1 MGKRT
6 LVRRRGRG
14 GKQFRAIIV
23 GKITPARYPNF
34 KLDEHHTGRV
44 VDIIHERGRDAP
56 LAKIQFDDGRY
67 SYVPAPNG
75 TMAGST
81 IEVGSSTAASAGN
94 ILTLGAIPDGTV
106 ICNIEKN
113 SGDGGKLI
121 KAAGSSAIV
130 FAHGT
135 EGVTIKFPSGKFL
148 TLNQRCRAMV
158 GAIAGA
164 GRKDK
169 PFLKAGTRAKY
180 MQAHGRLYPT
190 VRGIAQA
197 AVYHP
202 HGGGRHQH
210 VGRQSSVGRTTPPGR
225 KVGIIAPRKTGRG
238 RIKDPHQLQHQRR
251 RK

>member
-1 MGKRT
+1 LGKRT

-14 GKQFRAIIV
+14 GKQFRAITV
-23 GKITPARYPNF
+23 GKLAPAKYPNF
-34 KLDEHHTGRV
+34 KLNEHHSGTV
-44 VDIIHERGRDAP
+44 VDIVHERGRDAP
-56 LAKIQFDDGRY
+56 LARIHFDDNTY

-75 TMAGST
+75 TT
-81 IEVGSSTAASAGN
+81 VGSRIEIGVGATATARN
-94 ILTLGAIPDGTV
+94 ILSLESIPDGTL

-113 SGDGGKLI
+113 AGDGGKLI
-121 KAAGSSAIV
+121 KSAGSSALV

-135 EGVTIKFPSGKFL
+135 EGVTLKFPSGKFL
-148 TLNQRCRAMV
+148 LVNPKCRAMV
-158 GAIAGA
+158 GIIAGA

-169 PFLKAGTRAKY
+169 PFLKAGNRAKY

-210 VGRQSSVGRTTPPGR
+210 IGRQSSVGRTTPPGR

-238 RIKDPHQLQHQRR
+238 RIKE

>member
-23 GKITPARYPNF
+23 GKLAPAKYPNF
-34 KLDEHHTGRV
+34 KVEEHHTGKV
-44 VDIIHERGRDAP
+44 VDIVHERGRNAP
-56 LAKIQFDDGRY
+56 LAKIQFDSGRY
-67 SYVPAPNG
+67 SLVPAFDG
-75 TMAGST
+75 TIVGNT
-81 IEVGSSTAASAGN
+81 IEVGTDTAARAGN
-94 ILTLGAIPDGTV
+94 ILALESIPDGTIV
-106 ICNIEKN
+106 CNIEKN
-113 SGDGGKLI
+113 VGDGGKLI
-121 KAAGSSAIV
+121 KAAGSSAVV
-130 FAHGT
+130 FAHST
-135 EGVTIKFPSGKFL
+135 QGVTVKFPSGQFL
-148 TLNQRCRAMV
+148 TLNQKCRAMV
-158 GAIAGA
+158 GTIAG
-164 GRKDK
+164 GGHKEK

-225 KVGIIAPRKTGRG
+225 KVGNISPRKTGRG
-238 RIKDPHQLQHQRR
+238 RLKNLRQQ
-251 RK
+251 KSA

>member
-6 LVRRRGRG
+6 LVRRRGHA

-23 GKITPARYPNF
+23 GKIAPAKYPNF
-34 KLDEHHTGRV
+34 KLEENHKGTV

-56 LAKIQFDDGRY
+56 LAKVFFDDGRY
-67 SYVPAPNG
+67 SYVPAPEG
-75 TMAGST
+75 TTVGKV
-81 IEVGSSTAASAGN
+81 IEVGVGSKAENGN
-94 ILTLGAIPDGTV
+94 ILALESVPDGTPV
-106 ICNIEKN
+106 CNIEKN
-113 SGDGGKLI
+113 AGDGGKLI
-121 KAAGSSAIV
+121 KAAGSGAIV

-148 TLNQRCRAMV
+148 TLNSRCRAMIGTV
-158 GAIAGA
+158 SGA
-164 GRKDK
+164 GRKEK

-210 VGRQSSVGRTTPPGR
+210 IGRQSSVSRNTPPGR
-225 KVGIIAPRKTGRG
+225 KVGNIAPRKTGRG
-238 RIKDPHQLQHQRR
+238 RVKDAPQ
-251 RK
+251 KA

>member
-6 LVRRRGRG
+6 LVRRRGHA

-23 GKITPARYPNF
+23 GKIAPAKYPNF
-34 KLDEHHTGRV
+34 KLEENHKGTV

-56 LAKIQFDDGRY
+56 LAKVFFDDGRY
-67 SYVPAPNG
+67 SYVTAPEG
-75 TMAGST
+75 TTVGNV
-81 IEVGSSTAASAGN
+81 IEVGVGSKAERGN
-94 ILTLGAIPDGTV
+94 ILALESIPDGTPV
-106 ICNIEKN
+106 CNIEKN
-113 SGDGGKLI
+113 AGDGGKLI
-121 KAAGSSAIV
+121 KAAGSGAIV

-148 TLNQRCRAMV
+148 TLNSRCRAMI
-158 GAIAGA
+158 GTISGA
-164 GRKDK
+164 GRKEK

-210 VGRQSSVGRTTPPGR
+210 IGRQSSVSRNTPPGR
-225 KVGIIAPRKTGRG
+225 KVGNIAPRKTGRG
-238 RIKDPHQLQHQRR
+238 RIKDVPN
-251 RK
+251 KA

>member
-23 GKITPARYPNF
+23 GKIAPAKYPNF
-34 KLDEHHTGRV
+34 KLEEHHTGKV
-44 VDIIHERGRDAP
+44 VDIVHERGRNAP
-56 LAKIQFDDGRY
+56 LAKVQFDNGKH
-67 SYVPAPNG
+67 SLIPAPEG
-75 TMAGST
+75 TMVGSS
-81 IEVGSSTAASAGN
+81 IEVGTNTVASAGN
-94 ILTLGAIPDGTV
+94 ILALESIPDGTTV
-106 ICNIEKN
+106 CNIEKN
-113 SGDGGKLI
+113 AGDGGKLI
-121 KAAGSSAIV
+121 KSAGTSAV
-130 FAHGT
+130 VYGHST
-135 EGVTIKFPSGKFL
+135 QGVTVKFPSGKFL
-148 TLNQRCRAMV
+148 RLNQKCRAMV
-158 GAIAGA
+158 GTVAG
-164 GRKDK
+164 GGHREK

-180 MQAHGRLYPT
+180 MKAHGRLYPT

-238 RIKDPHQLQHQRR
+238 RIKNLRQQKLG
-251 RK
+251 

>member
-14 GKQFRAIIV
+14 GKQFRAITV
-23 GKITPARYPNF
+23 GKLAPAKYPNF
-34 KLDEHHTGRV
+34 KLDEHHSGTV
-44 VDIIHERGRDAP
+44 VDIVHERGRDAP
-56 LAKIQFDDGRY
+56 LARIHFDDNTY
-67 SYVPAPNG
+67 SYVPAPDG
-75 TMAGST
+75 TT
-81 IEVGSSTAASAGN
+81 VGSRIEIGVGATATARN
-94 ILTLGAIPDGTV
+94 ILSLESIPDGTL

-113 SGDGGKLI
+113 AGDGVKLI
-121 KAAGSSAIV
+121 KSAGSSALV

-135 EGVTIKFPSGKFL
+135 EGVTLKFPSGKFL
-148 TLNQRCRAMV
+148 MVNPKCRAMI
-158 GAIAGA
+158 GIIAGA

-169 PFLKAGTRAKY
+169 PFLKAGNRAKY

-210 VGRQSSVGRTTPPGR
+210 IGRQSSVGRTTTPGR
-225 KVGIIAPRKTGRG
+225 KVGIIAPRTTGRG
-238 RIKDPHQLQHQRR
+238 RIKE

>member
-1 MGKRT
+1 
-6 LVRRRGRG
+6 LIRRRGRG

-23 GKITPARYPNF
+23 GKIAPAKYPNF
-34 KLDEHHTGRV
+34 KLDEHHSGVV
-44 VDIIHERGRDAP
+44 VDIVHERGRDAP
-56 LAKIQFDDGRY
+56 LTKVRFDDGTY
-67 SYVPAPNG
+67 SYIPAPVGIAVGEKIELG
-75 TMAGST
+75 TGA
-81 IEVGSSTAASAGN
+81 TATARN
-94 ILTLGAIPDGTV
+94 ILPLEAIPDGTL

-113 SGDGGKLI
+113 AGDGGKLI

-130 FAHGT
+130 FAHGAK
-135 EGVTIKFPSGKFL
+135 GVTIKFPSGKFL
-148 TLNQRCRAMV
+148 SVNPRCRAMI
-158 GAIAGA
+158 GMIAGG
-164 GRKDK
+164 GRKEK
-169 PFLKAGTRAKY
+169 PFLKAGNRAKY

-225 KVGIIAPRKTGRG
+225 KVGNIAPRKTGRG
-238 RIKDPHQLQHQRR
+238 RLKE

>member
-14 GKQFRAIIV
+14 GKQFRAITV
-23 GKITPARYPNF
+23 GKLAPAKYPNF
-34 KLDEHHTGRV
+34 KLDEHHSGTV
-44 VDIIHERGRDAP
+44 VDIVHERGRDAP
-56 LAKIQFDDGRY
+56 LARIHFDDNTY
-67 SYVPAPNG
+67 SYVPASDG
-75 TMAGST
+75 TT
-81 IEVGSSTAASAGN
+81 VGSRIEIGVGATATARN
-94 ILTLGAIPDGTV
+94 ILSLESIPDGTL

-113 SGDGGKLI
+113 AGDGGKLI
-121 KAAGSSAIV
+121 KSAGSSALV

-135 EGVTIKFPSGKFL
+135 EGVTLKFPSGKFL
-148 TLNQRCRAMV
+148 MVNPKCRAMI
-158 GAIAGA
+158 GIIAGA

-169 PFLKAGTRAKY
+169 PFLKAGNRAKY

-210 VGRQSSVGRTTPPGR
+210 IGRQSSVGRTTPPGR

-238 RIKDPHQLQHQRR
+238 RIKE

>member
-1 MGKRT
+1 LGKRT

-23 GKITPARYPNF
+23 GKIAPAKYPNF
-34 KLDEHHTGRV
+34 KLDEHHSGTV
-44 VDIIHERGRDAP
+44 VDIVHERGRDAP
-56 LAKIQFDDGRY
+56 LARIHFDDNIY

-75 TMAGST
+75 ITVGSK
-81 IEVGSSTAASAGN
+81 IEVGIGATATARN
-94 ILTLGAIPDGTV
+94 ILSLESIPDGTL

-113 SGDGGKLI
+113 AGDGGKLV
-121 KAAGSSAIV
+121 KSAGSSALV

-135 EGVTIKFPSGKFL
+135 EGVTLKFPSGKFL
-148 TLNQRCRAMV
+148 TVNPKCRAMI
-158 GAIAGA
+158 GTISGA
-164 GRKDK
+164 GRKEK
-169 PFLKAGTRAKY
+169 PFLKAGNRAKY

-210 VGRQSSVGRTTPPGR
+210 IGRQSSVGRTTPPGR

-238 RIKDPHQLQHQRR
+238 RIKE